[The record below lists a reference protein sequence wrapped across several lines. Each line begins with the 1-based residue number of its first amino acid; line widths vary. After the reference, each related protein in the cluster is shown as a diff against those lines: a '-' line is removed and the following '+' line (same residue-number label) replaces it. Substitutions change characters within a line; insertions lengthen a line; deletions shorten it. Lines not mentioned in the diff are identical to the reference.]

1 MHKWRVSDIKDNLKI
16 KLFGTELTIRET
28 SPNKFKIYGFNKSNL
43 GEEYAPENI
52 TIVLSNLG
60 AEPLE
65 FPSEEVTMKHIFPG
79 ARFKRIG
86 KNGDISILRLVTTD
100 RLNLMP
106 MSKVFGE
113 GEYTLILEEIW
124 DCAMTPLSAEK
135 AIAILKMM
143 GATFLEEK

>member
-1 MHKWRVSDIKDNLKI
+1 MHKWKACDIKDGLKVGI
-16 KLFGTELTIRET
+16 NGVELVVREI
-28 SPNKFKIYGFNKSNL
+28 SPIKFKIDGLNDDKGDS
-43 GEEYAPENI
+43 EYLSENI
-52 TIVLSNLG
+52 AIVFSIMG
-60 AEPLE
+60 AIPLE

-79 ARFKRIG
+79 ARFKRIR